1 MLNAGLKEA
10 NLLQSLCKISIEFV
24 KPDWKTMFMAGIS
37 LGNFCGALG
46 QCQMNLINSPT
57 PKKGQFVVI
66 QMNQKTEDYLSSQ
79 KLLLQLLQFLAFSE
93 GVICQH
99 SLYF

>member
-10 NLLQSLCKISIEFV
+10 NFLQRLCIISLEFV
-24 KPDWKTMFMAGIS
+24 KPDGKTMFMAGIS
-37 LGNFCGALG
+37 LGNFCGALE
-46 QCQMNLINSPT
+46 QSQMILIKSPT

-79 KLLLQLLQFLAFSE
+79 KGLL
-93 GVICQH
+93 
-99 SLYF
+99 